1 MSKKNIA
8 LLGATLVSVIYGLT
22 FTIAKDVM
30 PQYIDAYGFILLRVG
45 GTTLLFWLFWFF
57 MPKEKI
63 ALNDFPRII
72 AAAFFGVAFN
82 MLTFF
87 KGLSL
92 TSPISAAVIMV
103 STPMIVLVLSAIIMK
118 EPMKKRMVSGII
130 LGLIGTA
137 FLILYGK
144 SIGSTTHGGFGN
156 FLVLV
161 NAISYG
167 FYLIIVKKLME
178 KYNAFTFVKWIYSF
192 GLIMVLPFG
201 WSQLTTAQWILIP
214 TLIYWKIGFVVVVST
229 FLTYLLNLLT
239 MKELKPTT
247 VAVFIYLQPLFA
259 TIFAISLGK
268 DKLDLVKI
276 VSAILIFIGVY
287 LVTSSPNSSNKPN
300 KIRRMLPLG
309 LRANFLLSLTS
320 FRK

>member
-1 MSKKNIA
+1 MSKRNLA
-8 LLGATLVSVIYGLT
+8 LIGATLVSLIYGVT

-30 PQYIDAYGFILLRVG
+30 PAYIDAYGFILLRVG
-45 GTTLLFWLFWFF
+45 GSVLLFWLVWLF

-63 ALNDFPRII
+63 VLTDFPRII

-103 STPMIVLVLSAIIMK
+103 STPMIVLTLSAIIMK
-118 EPMKKRMVSGII
+118 ERMQKRKVFGIV
-130 LGLIGTA
+130 LGLVGTA

-144 SIGSTTHGGFGN
+144 SIGNATHAGLGN

-167 FYLIIVKKLME
+167 FYLIIVKKLMD
-178 KYNAFTFVKWIYSF
+178 KYNAFTFVKWIYLF
-192 GLIMVLPFG
+192 GFIMVLPFG
-201 WSQLTTAQWILIP
+201 WSQFQTVSWALVPMDIC
-214 TLIYWKIGFVVVVST
+214 WKIGFVVVFST
-229 FLTYLLNLLT
+229 FLTYLLNLLS

-268 DKLDLVKI
+268 DELSLVKI
-276 VSAILIFIGVY
+276 GSAVLIFGGVY
-287 LVTSSPNSSNKPN
+287 LVSSPSPSK
-300 KIRRMLPLG
+300 G
-309 LRANFLLSLTS
+309 GE
-320 FRK
+320 

>member
-1 MSKKNIA
+1 MSKRNLA
-8 LLGATLVSVIYGLT
+8 LIGATIVSIIYGVT

-30 PQYIDAYGFILLRVG
+30 PLYIDAYGFILLRVG
-45 GTTLLFWLFWFF
+45 GSVIIFWLVWLF

-63 ALNDFPRII
+63 LLSDFPRII

-103 STPMIVLVLSAIIMK
+103 STPMIVLTLSALIMK
-118 EPMKKRMVSGII
+118 ERMQKRMVFGIL

-144 SIGSTTHGGFGN
+144 SIGSATNAGLGN

-161 NAISYG
+161 NSISYG
-167 FYLIIVKKLME
+167 YYLISVKKLMD
-178 KYNAFTFVKWIYSF
+178 KYNALTFVKWSYLF
-192 GLIMVLPFG
+192 GFIMVLPFVWG
-201 WSQLTTAQWILIP
+201 QFQTVNWVLVP
-214 TLIYWKIGFVVVVST
+214 MDIYWKIAFVVVIST
-229 FLTYLLNLLT
+229 FLTYLLNLLS

-259 TIFAISLGK
+259 TVFAISLGK
-268 DKLDLVKI
+268 DELSLVKI
-276 VSAILIFIGVY
+276 GSALLIFIGVY
-287 LVTSSPNSSNKPN
+287 LVTQKKSV
-300 KIRRMLPLG
+300 L
-309 LRANFLLSLTS
+309 
-320 FRK
+320 

>member
-1 MSKKNIA
+1 MSKRNLA
-8 LLGATLVSVIYGLT
+8 LIGATLVSIIYGVT

-30 PQYIDAYGFILLRVG
+30 PAYIDAYGFILLRVG
-45 GTTLLFWLFWFF
+45 GSVLLFWLAWLF

-63 ALNDFPRII
+63 EIGDFPRII

-103 STPMIVLVLSAIIMK
+103 STPMIVLTLSAIIMK
-118 EPMKKRMVSGII
+118 ERMQKRKVFGIV

-144 SIGSTTHGGFGN
+144 SIGNATNAGLGN

-167 FYLIIVKKLME
+167 FYLIVVKKLMD
-178 KYNAFTFVKWIYSF
+178 KYNAFTFVKWIYLF
-192 GLIMVLPFG
+192 GFLMVLPFG
-201 WSQLTTAQWILIP
+201 WNEFQAVNWVAVPEVIG
-214 TLIYWKIGFVVVVST
+214 WKIGFVVIFST
-229 FLTYLLNLLT
+229 FLTYLLNLLS

-259 TIFAISLGK
+259 TIFAIGLGK
-268 DKLDLVKI
+268 DELSLVKI
-276 VSAILIFIGVY
+276 GSAFLIFTGVY
-287 LVTSSPNSSNKPN
+287 LVTMKKN
-300 KIRRMLPLG
+300 
-309 LRANFLLSLTS
+309 
-320 FRK
+320 

>member
-1 MSKKNIA
+1 MSKRNLA
-8 LLGATLVSVIYGLT
+8 LIGATIVSIIYGVT

-30 PQYIDAYGFILLRVG
+30 PLYIDAYGFILLRVG
-45 GTTLLFWLFWFF
+45 GSVILFWLVWLF

-63 ALNDFPRII
+63 AFNDFPRII
-72 AAAFFGVAFN
+72 AAAFFGVALN

-103 STPMIVLVLSAIIMK
+103 STPMIVLTLSAIIMK
-118 EPMKKRMVSGII
+118 ERMQKRMVFGII

-144 SIGSTTHGGFGN
+144 SIGSATNAGLGN

-167 FYLIIVKKLME
+167 FYLIIVKKLMD
-178 KYNAFTFVKWIYSF
+178 KYNAFTFVKWIYLF
-192 GLIMVLPFG
+192 GFIMVLPFG
-201 WSQLTTAQWILIP
+201 WSQFQTVNWALVPMDIC
-214 TLIYWKIGFVVVVST
+214 WKIGFVVVFST
-229 FLTYLLNLLT
+229 FLTYLLNLLS

-268 DKLDLVKI
+268 DELSLVKI
-276 VSAILIFIGVY
+276 GSAVLIFVGVY
-287 LVTSSPNSSNKPN
+287 LVTQKAP
-300 KIRRMLPLG
+300 
-309 LRANFLLSLTS
+309 
-320 FRK
+320 

>member
-1 MSKKNIA
+1 MSKRNLA
-8 LLGATLVSVIYGLT
+8 LIGATIVSIIYGVT

-30 PQYIDAYGFILLRVG
+30 PLYIDAYGFILLRVG
-45 GTTLLFWLFWFF
+45 GSVVLFWLIWLF

-63 ALNDFPRII
+63 AFNDFPRII

-103 STPMIVLVLSAIIMK
+103 STPMIVLTLSAIIMK
-118 EPMKKRMVSGII
+118 ERMQKRMVFGII

-144 SIGSTTHGGFGN
+144 SIGSATNAGLGN
-156 FLVLV
+156 FLVLI

-167 FYLIIVKKLME
+167 FYLIIVKKLMD
-178 KYNAFTFVKWIYSF
+178 KYNAFTFVKWIYLF
-192 GLIMVLPFG
+192 GFIMVLPFG
-201 WSQLTTAQWILIP
+201 WSQFQAVEWNIVPMDIC
-214 TLIYWKIGFVVVVST
+214 WKIGFVVIFST
-229 FLTYLLNLLT
+229 FLTYLLNLLS

-268 DKLDLVKI
+268 DELSLVKI
-276 VSAILIFIGVY
+276 GSAVLIFVGVY
-287 LVTSSPNSSNKPN
+287 LVTKKRSVQ
-300 KIRRMLPLG
+300 
-309 LRANFLLSLTS
+309 
-320 FRK
+320 